1 MKKFFSAAAW
11 LLVLFSALALAGC
24 GKKPP
29 ECADEAAAK
38 SLRNFMNDSVVEGA
52 RILGIDVRKDT
63 AGVIAKYLSSWT
75 FDLSNVTSQGYDEKS
90 RTRSC
95 AGKVTITIP
104 DTKQT
109 GYVDVAYTMQT
120 LEDGKSGDFQL
131 KVGKNYQQ
139 WAYGAATPAV
149 KFYRDTTTA
158 GVWTGV
164 SQCGPTE
171 LRTQSLGAVSSEEF
185 GQGYSVESTS
195 GVWAADGSS
204 QPSIELSVSGGKAVM
219 NIAAGGKTL
228 SRSTDL
234 GEKGTLV
241 FPSRDEF
248 ESLVPGVGAIAEGAF
263 VQPDASGPNVA
274 VRAKVKSNA
283 TGNVSDVV
291 LVRSCVL
298 KLAKK

>member
-1 MKKFFSAAAW
+1 
-11 LLVLFSALALAGC
+11 
-24 GKKPP
+24 
-29 ECADEAAAK
+29 
-38 SLRNFMNDSVVEGA
+38 
-52 RILGIDVRKDT
+52 
-63 AGVIAKYLSSWT
+63 
-75 FDLSNVTSQGYDEKS
+75 
-90 RTRSC
+90 
-95 AGKVTITIP
+95 VTITIP